1 MNSVCSL
8 PVSPNHV
15 LAITRGRSQDTSG
28 SRYRSRSI
36 NSLDVSFAKH
46 YPALRT
52 FLYLFFPYSFLLV
65 RIPFL
70 VGNWRQRWNRSQQR
84 HGNRFH
90 ISNYV
95 IVTIKLDDT
104 FFSSLLPVLSIY
116 ARSSRR
122 RTETRTD
129 RATAAPLVC
138 IRRFPSSFSQCSRF
152 ERFEEIFRFPLNR
165 VDNQFR

>member
-104 FFSSLLPVLSIY
+104 FFSSLPPVLSIY
-116 ARSSRR
+116 ARSLASQNRNAHRSGHSRSSCLYSSI
-122 RTETRTD
+122 
-129 RATAAPLVC
+129 PLPFFAMFTHRK
-138 IRRFPSSFSQCSRF
+138 IRRNFSISL
-152 ERFEEIFRFPLNR
+152 ESWFR
-165 VDNQFR
+165 